1 MERGRGIRINRYL
14 AMCGVG
20 ARRAVERLV
29 VEGRVEVDGEVVDDL
44 AFRVASSATVRVD
57 GKLIEVPRRFRYV
70 AYYKRPGVLT
80 TAEDPFHR
88 KTVRDE
94 LPRELRGL
102 RAVGRLDADTEG
114 LLLLTDDGSFAHR
127 VAHPSF
133 GVVKRYVVALKG
145 RINKY
150 EVAALERG
158 IELLDGRVGKV
169 KVDSVGRCGTG
180 SSVTLSVGYGRK
192 RMIRQMFAALGK
204 EIVAL
209 RRVAVGPVTLGGL
222 RPGRWRDLTREEVT
236 ALGGP

>member
-14 AMCGVG
+14 AMCGLG

-29 VEGRVEVDGEVVDDL
+29 VEGRVEVDGEVVADL
-44 AFRVASSATVRVD
+44 AFRVPPTATVRVD
-57 GKLIEVPRRFRYV
+57 GKALTVPRRFRYV

-80 TAEDPFHR
+80 TADDPFGR
-88 KTVRDE
+88 RTVRDE
-94 LPRELRGL
+94 LPRQLRGL

-114 LLLLTDDGSFAHR
+114 LLLLTDDGSFAQR

-145 RINKY
+145 RLSKY
-150 EVAALERG
+150 DVAALERG
-158 IELLDGRVGKV
+158 VELLDGRVGKV
-169 KVDSVGRCGTG
+169 KVDSVGRRGPG
-180 SSVTLSVGYGRK
+180 SSVTLSVSYGRK
-192 RMIRQMFAALGK
+192 RMLRQMFAALGK
-204 EIVAL
+204 EIVLL